1 MTPSIAISVATSA
14 WRGPC
19 DLNPTLSAHA
29 PATSNGL
36 LVIRYLG
43 LCAYETI
50 WQAMRDFTDA
60 RDAETPDELWL
71 LQHPAIYTLGQAGRW
86 EHLLDAGR
94 IPVLK
99 VDRGG
104 QVTYHGPGQLI
115 AYLLLDLKRA
125 GLGVKGLV
133 HLLETAVI
141 DILATQGVLAQVRP
155 NAPGVY
161 VAGAKIASLGLRVR
175 RHCSY
180 HGLALNVNL
189 DLEPFSR
196 INPCGYPGLA
206 ITRLVDLGVELSL
219 EKIAEELA
227 ATLAG
232 RLGRVAMTQA

>member
-1 MTPSIAISVATSA
+1 MSTP
-14 WRGPC
+14 
-19 DLNPTLSAHA
+19 A
-29 PATSNGL
+29 PATSDGL

-43 LCAYETI
+43 LRAYETI

-60 RDAETPDELWL
+60 RDPETPDELWL

-86 EHLLDAGR
+86 EHLLDAGG
-94 IPVLK
+94 IPALK

-133 HLLETAVI
+133 HLLETAVMEL
-141 DILATQGVLAQVRP
+141 LAAHGITAQVRP
-155 NAPGVY
+155 DAPGVY

-180 HGLALNVNL
+180 HGVALNVDL

-206 ITRLVDLGVELSL
+206 VTRLVDLGVALSL
-219 EKIAEELA
+219 DRLAEELA
-227 ATLAG
+227 ARLAA
-232 RLGRVAMTQA
+232 RLGRAAMLPT

>member
-1 MTPSIAISVATSA
+1 MSTP
-14 WRGPC
+14 
-19 DLNPTLSAHA
+19 A

-43 LCAYETI
+43 LRAYETI
-50 WQAMRDFTDA
+50 WQAMRDFTDG
-60 RDAETPDELWL
+60 RDPGTPDELWL

-86 EHLLDAGR
+86 EHLLDAGG
-94 IPVLK
+94 IPALK

-133 HLLETAVI
+133 HLLETAVMEL
-141 DILATQGVLAQVRP
+141 LAAHGITAQVRP
-155 NAPGVY
+155 DAPGVY

-180 HGLALNVNL
+180 HGLALNVDL

-206 ITRLVDLGVELSL
+206 VTRLVDLGVALSL
-219 EKIAEELA
+219 DRLAEELA
-227 ATLAG
+227 ARLAA
-232 RLGRVAMTQA
+232 RLGRAAMLPT

>member
-1 MTPSIAISVATSA
+1 MATSA
-14 WRGPC
+14 WRGRF
-19 DLNPTLSAHA
+19 DLTPAVSTRA
-29 PATSNGL
+29 PATSDGL

-43 LCAYETI
+43 LRAYETI

-60 RDAETPDELWL
+60 RDPETPDELWL

-86 EHLLDAGR
+86 EHLLDAGG

-125 GLGVKGLV
+125 GLGIKGLV
-133 HLLETAVI
+133 HLLETAVM
-141 DILATQGVLAQVRP
+141 DLLAAHGILAQVRP
-155 NAPGVY
+155 DAPGVY

-180 HGLALNVNL
+180 HGLALNVDL

-206 ITRLVDLGVELSL
+206 VTRLVDLGVELSL
-219 EKIAEELA
+219 DKIAEELA
-227 ATLAG
+227 ARLAA
-232 RLGRVAMTQA
+232 RLDRVAIIQT

>member
-1 MTPSIAISVATSA
+1 
-14 WRGPC
+14 
-19 DLNPTLSAHA
+19 LSDHA
-29 PATSNGL
+29 PATSDGL

-43 LCAYETI
+43 LCDYEAS
-50 WQAMRDFTDA
+50 WRAMRDFTDA
-60 RDAETPDELWL
+60 RDAATSDELWL
-71 LQHPAIYTLGQAGRW
+71 LQHPAIYTLGQAGRL
-86 EHLLDAGR
+86 EHLLDAGH
-94 IPVLK
+94 IPVIK

-133 HLLETAVI
+133 NLLETAVI
-141 DILATQGVLAQVRP
+141 EVLAAQGLLAQARP
-155 NAPGVY
+155 DAPGVY
-161 VAGAKIASLGLRVR
+161 VEGAKIASLGLRVR

-180 HGLALNVNL
+180 HGLALNVDL

-206 ITRLVDLGVELSL
+206 VTRLVDLGVMTSL

-232 RLGRVAMTQA
+232 RLGRVAISGT

>member
-1 MTPSIAISVATSA
+1 MSTP
-14 WRGPC
+14 
-19 DLNPTLSAHA
+19 A
-29 PATSNGL
+29 PATSDGL

-43 LCAYETI
+43 LRAYETI
-50 WQAMRDFTDA
+50 WQAMRDFTDG

-86 EHLLDAGR
+86 EHLLDAGG
-94 IPVLK
+94 IPALK

-125 GLGVKGLV
+125 GLGIKGLV
-133 HLLETAVI
+133 HLLETAVMEL
-141 DILATQGVLAQVRP
+141 LAAHGISAQVRP
-155 NAPGVY
+155 DAPGVY

-180 HGLALNVNL
+180 HGLALNVDL

-206 ITRLVDLGVELSL
+206 VTRLVDLGVALSL
-219 EKIAEELA
+219 DRIAEELA
-227 ATLAG
+227 ARLAA
-232 RLGRVAMTQA
+232 RLGRAVILPT

>member
-1 MTPSIAISVATSA
+1 MSTP
-14 WRGPC
+14 
-19 DLNPTLSAHA
+19 A
-29 PATSNGL
+29 PATSDGL

-43 LCAYETI
+43 LRAYETI

-60 RDAETPDELWL
+60 RDPETPDELWL

-86 EHLLDAGR
+86 EHLLDAGG
-94 IPVLK
+94 IPALK

-125 GLGVKGLV
+125 GLGIKGLV
-133 HLLETAVI
+133 HLLETAVMEL
-141 DILATQGVLAQVRP
+141 LAAHGITAQVRP
-155 NAPGVY
+155 DAPGVY

-180 HGLALNVNL
+180 HGLALNVDL

-206 ITRLVDLGVELSL
+206 VTRLVDLGVALSL
-219 EKIAEELA
+219 DRIAEELA
-227 ATLAG
+227 ARLAA
-232 RLGRVAMTQA
+232 RLGRAAMLPT